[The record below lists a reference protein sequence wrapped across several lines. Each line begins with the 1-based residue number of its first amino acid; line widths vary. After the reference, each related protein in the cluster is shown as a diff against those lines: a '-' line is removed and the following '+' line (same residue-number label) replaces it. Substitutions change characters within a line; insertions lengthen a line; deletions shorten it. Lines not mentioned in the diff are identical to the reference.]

1 MEKKNMYREYFPG
14 YCGHIPYK
22 YEVIGKTVG
31 ATNYHIKSL
40 LTKEPDYSQTYIP
53 SINKDYTYYKK
64 YYFNN
69 DFAKDYE
76 LKEDK
81 IFLVRTKEACTWI
94 DGNKY
99 QLYPEQRSFNRNRT
113 RRKKRMF
120 NIWNFLCEKFCYFN
134 KRKL

>member
-14 YCGHIPYK
+14 YCGHIPFK

-64 YYFNN
+64 DYFNS
-69 DFAKDYE
+69 DFAKGNE
-76 LKEDK
+76 LEEDK
-81 IFLVRTKEACTWI
+81 ILEC
-94 DGNKY
+94 D
-99 QLYPEQRSFNRNRT
+99 Q
-113 RRKKRMF
+113 KK
-120 NIWNFLCEKFCYFN
+120 LE
-134 KRKL
+134 LG